1 MAALVLVDVEA
12 LEAVEGEAE
21 GAAQEVGVAEQA
33 IEAAAGTL
41 GVAFVP
47 VADIIASSTVKE

>member
-1 MAALVLVDVEA
+1 MDVEA
-12 LEAVEGEAE
+12 LEAVEGEVE

-41 GVAFVP
+41 GVAFELEG
-47 VADIIASSTVKE
+47 AIIASSTARG